1 MSILKE
7 SLRYYKELKAEEKQK
22 KKLIRSKT
30 DFHLLE
36 ELIQKVN
43 DNPELRIEVR
53 LNDGTVLLL
62 KTYRKVET
70 HDLINGNIEVVG

>member
-62 KTYRKVET
+62 KTYRKTET
-70 HDLINGNIEVVG
+70 HDLINGNIEVIQ

>member
-62 KTYRKVET
+62 KTYHKVET
-70 HDLINGNIEVVG
+70 HDLINGNIEVIQ

>member
-53 LNDGTVLLL
+53 LNDGSVLLL

-70 HDLINGNIEVVG
+70 HDLINGNIEVIQ

>member
-53 LNDGTVLLL
+53 LNDGTILLL

-70 HDLINGNIEVVG
+70 HDLINGNIEVIQ